1 MVKKNYFHN
10 VIRLRKGK
18 PSPSQVYWI
27 IVILNS
33 KKTSSH
39 KQIEQ
44 LGFFK
49 HGPKR
54 LFSINYDRLAHFL
67 NKGFKLKSSVLK
79 FIYWHT
85 FLYNKKLKRKK
96 IIKKKIIKKNDMYIS
111 NFKSIQREQ
120 WQKILQKMDDW
131 KLKKK

>member
-1 MVKKNYFHN
+1 MVKKKFFHN

-18 PSPSQVYWI
+18 PNESQVYWI

-33 KKTSSH
+33 KKASSQ

-44 LGFFK
+44 LGFFR

-54 LFSINYDRLAHFL
+54 LFSMNYERLAHFL
-67 NKGFKLKSSVLK
+67 NKGFKLKTSVMK

-85 FLYNKKLKRKK
+85 TLYKKNKKYKFNNNVVNNEEIKNINFKK
-96 IIKKKIIKKNDMYIS
+96 INIVNYQTMFDEYNNLDIY
-111 NFKSIQREQ
+111 
-120 WQKILQKMDDW
+120 
-131 KLKKK
+131 

>member
-1 MVKKNYFHN
+1 MVKKNFFHN

-18 PSPSQVYWI
+18 PSESQVYWV

-33 KKTSSH
+33 KKASSQ

-44 LGFFK
+44 LGFFR

-54 LFSINYDRLAHFL
+54 LFSMNYERLAYFL
-67 NKGFKLKSSVLK
+67 NKGFKLKTSVMK

-85 FLYNKKLKRKK
+85 TLYKKNIKHIFNDNILNKKINNINFKK
-96 IIKKKIIKKNDMYIS
+96 INIANYHAMFDEY
-111 NFKSIQREQ
+111 NN
-120 WQKILQKMDDW
+120 LDVY
-131 KLKKK
+131 

>member
-1 MVKKNYFHN
+1 VVHIKRNKKSMVKKNYFHN

-18 PSPSQVYWI
+18 PSASQVYWI

-39 KQIEQ
+39 KQVEQ

-54 LFSINYDRLAHFL
+54 LFSINYERLAHFL
-67 NKGFKLKSSVLK
+67 NKGFKLKNSVLK
-79 FIYWHT
+79 FI
-85 FLYNKKLKRKK
+85 F
-96 IIKKKIIKKNDMYIS
+96 
-111 NFKSIQREQ
+111 
-120 WQKILQKMDDW
+120 
-131 KLKKK
+131 

>member
-1 MVKKNYFHN
+1 MVKKNFFHN

-18 PSPSQVYWI
+18 PSVSQVYWI

-33 KKTSSH
+33 KKAGSH

-44 LGFFK
+44 LGFFR

-54 LFSINYDRLAHFL
+54 LFSIDYERLAYYL
-67 NKGFKLKSSVLK
+67 NKGFKLKNSVMK

-85 FLYNKKLKRKK
+85 FLYKKSLKSRPTYIKPVNKDNRLSKK
-96 IIKKKIIKKNDMYIS
+96 INIATFIPYNERYHQIHKKYTNT
-111 NFKSIQREQ
+111 
-120 WQKILQKMDDW
+120 
-131 KLKKK
+131 